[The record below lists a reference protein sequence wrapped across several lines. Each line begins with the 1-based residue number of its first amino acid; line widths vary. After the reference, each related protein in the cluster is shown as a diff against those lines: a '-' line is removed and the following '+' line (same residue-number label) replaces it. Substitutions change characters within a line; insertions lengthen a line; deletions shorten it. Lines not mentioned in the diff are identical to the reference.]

1 MLEQMRLICL
11 LPRANKLSWR
21 AKAVEQVAN
30 RGDRR
35 LQRPSWHRPRDG
47 SLRSSLP
54 HCLMAFCSPAYGTRS
69 SLPPLKGTLPPRNW
83 PRLHVG
89 CTPHLVA
96 AFAHSKFDALVRCD
110 PSVALDHR
118 PLDFNGAVHCVDDT
132 PELDN
137 CAIAGALDDPAVVHG
152 DGRIDQVASERP
164 QPRQNLVLVS
174 SCKPRKADHVGHKD
188 RRELCELLAHRAN
201 AEA

>member
-1 MLEQMRLICL
+1 MALCD
-11 LPRANKLSWR
+11 LPCRI
-21 AKAVEQVAN
+21 
-30 RGDRR
+30 
-35 LQRPSWHRPRDG
+35 
-47 SLRSSLP
+47 
-54 HCLMAFCSPAYGTRS
+54 CLMAFCSPAYGTRS

-118 PLDFNGAVHCVDDT
+118 PLDFNGAVDCVDDT

-137 CAIAGALDDPAVVHG
+137 CAIAGALDDPAAVHG
-152 DGRIDQVASERP
+152 DGLIDQVASERP
-164 QPRQNLVLVS
+164 QARQNSVLTAPAS
-174 SCKPRKADHVGHKD
+174 REKPTTSDTKIAASFLKSRSP
-188 RRELCELLAHRAN
+188 R
-201 AEA
+201 